1 MKTLKKDIENLE
13 KVLSFK
19 FDNYYH
25 NFLIS
30 YKNTNSAFYLI
41 DITNLNGY
49 QDTYEFYKFTQVL
62 GNKDDELILDYTK
75 RYQNEK
81 RILNYFIVV
90 GITSCGS
97 LILINTKNNKI
108 YFWDRDFEVS
118 TGEEPTEENC
128 YLIANDFQD
137 FFENVLYEDE

>member
-1 MKTLKKDIENLE
+1 MKISKENIEDLE
-13 KVLSFK
+13 KKLSFK

-25 NFLIS
+25 NFLTNNQ
-30 YKNTNSAFYLI
+30 NTHSAYYLM
-41 DITNLNGY
+41 DITNLDGY
-49 QDTYEFYKFTQVL
+49 KDTYEFYRFTQVL
-62 GNKDDELILDYTK
+62 GNRNDELILDYTQ

-81 RILNYFIVV
+81 RILTYFIVV

-97 LILINTKNNKI
+97 LILLNKKNNKI

-118 TGEEPTEENC
+118 DGEEPTEENC

-137 FFENVLYEDE
+137 FFENTLYEDE